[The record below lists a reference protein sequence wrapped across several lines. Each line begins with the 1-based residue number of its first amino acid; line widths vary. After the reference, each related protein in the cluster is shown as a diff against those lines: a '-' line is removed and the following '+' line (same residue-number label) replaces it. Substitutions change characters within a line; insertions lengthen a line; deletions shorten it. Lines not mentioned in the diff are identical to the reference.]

1 MLFELEGVCYCY
13 PRNFMSLLWMSSLC
27 NVMAFQLLARLY
39 IVCGEAR

>member
-13 PRNFMSLLWMSSLC
+13 PRNFMSLHNDDIHS